1 MIHKISYVVQALL
14 LQILMWIYAL
24 LPLDAASALGGFVG
38 RILGPLMGVSKRAS
52 KHLDIA
58 FPGLTKTQKKKI
70 VTEMWD
76 NIGRNI
82 AEYPHLAKIGAERLT
97 VKNEQIVKDV
107 IADGKGGIFFS
118 AHVGNWEAHVPG
130 MLARYNVAASLTYRA
145 LNNDYADAILRRYR
159 TLKGKIKAYPKARE
173 SGKLMLTDLKSKG
186 FLAILIDQK
195 YNEGIPVPF
204 FGKPAMTNPIFVQLA
219 QKYEC
224 PLVPTRCKRT
234 KGANFEIT
242 LHEPLQLYDASG
254 NPLPVESVIES
265 AHAILE
271 QWITDAPGQWLW
283 LHRRWKSA
291 ELN

>member
-1 MIHKISYVVQALL
+1 MNKFSYAAEAALL
-14 LQILMWIYAL
+14 QLLMWVYCV

-38 RILGPLMGVSKRAS
+38 RSVGPLMGVSKRAS

-58 FPGLTKTQKKKI
+58 LPGLNDAQKKKI
-70 VTEMWD
+70 ITGMWD
-76 NIGRNI
+76 NIGRTI

-97 VKNEQIVKDV
+97 VKNEHVVKDV
-107 IADGKGGIFFS
+107 IAGGNGGIFFS
-118 AHVGNWEAHVPG
+118 AHVGNWETHVPG
-130 MLARYNVAASLTYRA
+130 MLARYGVAASLTYRA

-159 TLKGKIKAYPKARE
+159 TLHGKIKAYPKERE

-186 FLAILIDQK
+186 YLAILIDQK
-195 YNEGIPVPF
+195 YNEGIAVPF

-219 QKYEC
+219 QKYKC

-242 LHEPLQLYDASG
+242 LHEPLKLFDEAG
-254 NPLPVESVIES
+254 NNLPVETVIAS
-265 AHAILE
+265 AHTVLE
-271 QWITDAPGQWLW
+271 GWISNAPEQWLW

-291 ELN
+291 GLN